1 MKKLLAGLILC
12 FLVLGFVGCGN
23 ASIEAEPRSAS
34 YIIVKLPND
43 EIVEGY
49 GRFIIGSAS
58 YITVELNGAVY
69 KTSSVNVCV
78 IDAP

>member
-23 ASIEAEPRSAS
+23 ASIEAEPQSAS

-49 GRFIIGSAS
+49 
-58 YITVELNGAVY
+58 
-69 KTSSVNVCV
+69 
-78 IDAP
+78 